1 MNWFP
6 SLTITIYLARNYLA
20 WVFGTVFILLSFVFL
35 IDFVE
40 LFQRASRY
48 GVDIS
53 NLKIFILGLLN
64 LPTLFDEV
72 LPFGLL
78 FGSTICFYFW
88 SKSRQIIAIR
98 SFGQN
103 IWQTLLPVI
112 LTVGLIGFFHI
123 LIFNPISAVISQQHD
138 SQMNSIFK
146 NQKSNL
152 VTISASGIWLRDT
165 FLDDKVI
172 INGSNMN
179 TEKAIIFNPVLYV
192 LNEAGGLKWLITAD
206 SMKLNSG
213 LWVFDS
219 PSRIKQDGQIET
231 LENYTPRSTL
241 EKSIMVNAGRPL
253 RTISI
258 YELSDYIDTLKTAGI
273 PVEKLRVQFH
283 KTLAL
288 PLQLIGLALLAAS
301 FTLLNFEQQKR
312 LRIIIFGLVASF
324 LYYFVSDLIFLL
336 GHNSRLPDFIAGWL
350 PSILIFTI
358 SGFLLARG
366 DEH

>member
-6 SLTITIYLARNYLA
+6 SLTITIYLARNYLT
-20 WVFGTVFILLSFVFL
+20 WVFGTLFILLSFVFL

-179 TEKAIIFNPVLYV
+179 TEEAIIFNPVLYV

-219 PSRIKQDGQIET
+219 PSRITQDGQIEI
-231 LENYTPRSTL
+231 LENYTPKSTL

-336 GHNSRLPDFIAGWL
+336 GHNSRLPDLIAGWL